1 MYRMKPGKEWYKTA
15 AETSKLLEMKAVQDK
30 RKAREESRDLLLGLI
45 KQSKRKKNVDESLNK
60 TFIPF
65 VQERDSVGR
74 VHHQNLR
81 EGNVSRNRLRNFVA
95 S

>member
-1 MYRMKPGKEWYKTA
+1 MKPGKEWYKTA
-15 AETSKLLEMKAVQDK
+15 AETSKLLEMKAVQDT
-30 RKAREESRDLLLGLI
+30 RKAREESRDLLLDLI
-45 KQSKRKKNVDESLNK
+45 NQSKQKKNVEEGLNK

-74 VHHQNLR
+74 VYHQNLK
-81 EGNVSRNRLRNFVA
+81 EDKVSRNRLRNFVA